1 MVELPIKESANLLL
15 ASRPVR
21 KPTQI
26 QQAYSIKPRSMVKIL
41 CL

>member
-1 MVELPIKESANLLL
+1 MLKLPIKQSANLPLV
-15 ASRPVR
+15 SRPVR